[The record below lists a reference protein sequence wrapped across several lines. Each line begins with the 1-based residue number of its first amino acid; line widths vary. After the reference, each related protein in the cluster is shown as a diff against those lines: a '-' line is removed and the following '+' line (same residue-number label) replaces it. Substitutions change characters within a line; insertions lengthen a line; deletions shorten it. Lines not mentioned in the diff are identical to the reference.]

1 MGSDKA
7 GLSQDIAFL
16 LSSPTN
22 NNMIKAAIAAIF
34 CVAAVRGD
42 WSGTG
47 NLKCYGHVSVT
58 AGFPAGAAN
67 EGEGSVRCTPVEWV
81 SETGLGP
88 EAMFFENTGGHD
100 FEIWAWDYHPSWG
113 FGDVMPEATCEGSLW
128 YKEDDMDAGFC
139 TPNYE
144 KGFTGCG
151 TVSCVGDI
159 YCTGC

>member
-1 MGSDKA
+1 MGS
-7 GLSQDIAFL
+7 QDVAFL
-16 LSSPTN
+16 LSSPT

-58 AGFPAGAAN
+58 ASFPAGAAN

-100 FEIWAWDYHPSWG
+100 FEFCVLFFLSSL
-113 FGDVMPEATCEGSLW
+113 FFCVLMPEATCEGSL
-128 YKEDDMDAGFC
+128 C
-139 TPNYE
+139 
-144 KGFTGCG
+144 
-151 TVSCVGDI
+151 
-159 YCTGC
+159 